1 MSKEVNLLF
10 PIPSS
15 DEVKAISD
23 KALDEKVSLIKLLA
37 VVSKIKEAAQR
48 GEYYIHII
56 DDKEELLDTDILSYL
71 QNICGYDVEAKF
83 YYEDRERGLETIR
96 FVYRKIP
103 RIHATISWGVNKI

>member
-1 MSKEVNLLF
+1 MSKEVNLLL

-23 KALDEKVSLIKLLA
+23 KALDEKVSQIKLLA
-37 VVSKIKEAAQR
+37 VFSKIKEAAHR

-56 DDKEELLDTDILSYL
+56 DDKEELLDADILSYL
-71 QNICGYDVEAKF
+71 QNICGYDVNANF
-83 YYEDRERGLETIR
+83 YYNDIECELETIG